1 MCVGGGWFLRV
12 VDMKKDVWI
21 LLVGEFR
28 VGKILLIMFLVSEEF
43 LEEVFFRVEEIIIL
57 VDVILERVLIYIV
70 DYLEVEQSDE

>member
-43 LEEVFFRVEEIIIL
+43 LEEVFFWVEEIIIL

-70 DYLEVEQSDE
+70 DYLEVE